1 MVSVKK
7 RERGER
13 GERGEREREQRPFF
27 FQQTAKRIPKGRSQ
41 DDIFGTFW
49 DIKNGQKPTAQ
60 TVPRSHGTS
69 ISPGLLTFIHMPWL
83 NRGRFLAFS
92 HVLTAGM
99 SSSESALGSDFLRTW
114 DHLRLTKTAAWMQVI
129 IGLQENS
136 DQSLVLIHPWS
147 RRYARSG
154 SPSAGAAGQG
164 RDGLGHLVWKRMTAQ
179 CRWNGLLAMT
189 CKDLQGAFFLPLWRL
204 PFGGRFN
211 EYI

>member
-1 MVSVKK
+1 MNMVSVKK
-7 RERGER
+7 REREER
-13 GERGEREREQRPFF
+13 EEREREQRPFF

-83 NRGRFLAFS
+83 NSGRFLAFS

-99 SSSESALGSDFLRTW
+99 NSSESALGSDFLRTW

-136 DQSLVLIHPWS
+136 DQSLVLIHP
-147 RRYARSG
+147 
-154 SPSAGAAGQG
+154 
-164 RDGLGHLVWKRMTAQ
+164 
-179 CRWNGLLAMT
+179 
-189 CKDLQGAFFLPLWRL
+189 
-204 PFGGRFN
+204 
-211 EYI
+211 

>member
-1 MVSVKK
+1 
-7 RERGER
+7 
-13 GERGEREREQRPFF
+13 
-27 FQQTAKRIPKGRSQ
+27 
-41 DDIFGTFW
+41 
-49 DIKNGQKPTAQ
+49 
-60 TVPRSHGTS
+60 
-69 ISPGLLTFIHMPWL
+69 MPWL

-189 CKDLQGAFFLPLWRL
+189 CKDLQGAFFYHFGACLLGAGLMNISSMWRYTL
-204 PFGGRFN
+204 TIWYLYTTNVRLSMYLYVFVYSNVSVEVP
-211 EYI
+211 ETEV